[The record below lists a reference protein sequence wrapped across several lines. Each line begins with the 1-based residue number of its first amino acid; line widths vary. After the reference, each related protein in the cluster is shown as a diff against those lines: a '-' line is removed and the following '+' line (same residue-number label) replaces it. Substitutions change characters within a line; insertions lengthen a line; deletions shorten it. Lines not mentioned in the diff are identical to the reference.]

1 MKLHRSSKSPTD
13 IMAAEEDL
21 VISEDELDDA
31 AEDTEDLEGVIVED
45 DTTITDN
52 LEELSENVED
62 LQEQIDDIP
71 QQDEIVIEI
80 DNNISDHYI
89 AECDYCHGVF
99 ISAVVSS
106 DQEVESIN
114 GVCPLCNHESVQSLK
129 WVIKA
134 V

>member
-1 MKLHRSSKSPTD
+1 MKLKHSSKSSME
-13 IMAAEEDL
+13 ILAAEDDEN
-21 VISEDELDDA
+21 ISEDGLEEGTLDIENLD
-31 AEDTEDLEGVIVED
+31 GVVVED
-45 DTTITDN
+45 DDTITDN

-62 LQEQIDDIP
+62 LQDQIDDMP
-71 QQDEIVIEI
+71 QQDEIVIEL

-99 ISAVVSS
+99 ISAVVQS

-114 GVCPLCNHESVQSLK
+114 GVCPLCNHESVQALK
-129 WVIKA
+129 WVVKA